1 MTEYDDDSFFRFQRL
16 VEKLLSVKFVIFIVA
31 TVLLCCGVLG
41 GAEWLTVA
49 LTVIAGREIQKFK
62 DFKFTRK
69 VTSEESLGSDS
80 EGLGMAWH
88 NNCGCDGH
96 MFL

>member
-1 MTEYDDDSFFRFQRL
+1 MISFRFQRL

-62 DFKFTRK
+62 FQKK
-69 VTSEESLGSDS
+69 VTSEESLGSD
-80 EGLGMAWH
+80 
-88 NNCGCDGH
+88 
-96 MFL
+96 

>member
-1 MTEYDDDSFFRFQRL
+1 MISFRFQRL

-41 GAEWLTVA
+41 GGEWLTVA

-62 DFKFTRK
+62 DFKTSRK
-69 VTSEESLGSDS
+69 VSDDEALGRD
-80 EGLGMAWH
+80 
-88 NNCGCDGH
+88 
-96 MFL
+96 

>member
-1 MTEYDDDSFFRFQRL
+1 MISFRFQRL

-41 GAEWLTVA
+41 GGEWLTVA

-62 DFKFTRK
+62 DFKTSRK
-69 VTSEESLGSDS
+69 LSDEEALGSD
-80 EGLGMAWH
+80 
-88 NNCGCDGH
+88 
-96 MFL
+96 

>member
-1 MTEYDDDSFFRFQRL
+1 MIGFRFQKL
-16 VEKLLSVKFVIFIVA
+16 IEKLLSVKFVIFIVA

-62 DFKFTRK
+62 FQKK
-69 VTSEESLGSDS
+69 VTSEESLGSD
-80 EGLGMAWH
+80 
-88 NNCGCDGH
+88 
-96 MFL
+96 

>member
-1 MTEYDDDSFFRFQRL
+1 MISFRFQRL

-41 GAEWLTVA
+41 GGEWLTVA

-62 DFKFTRK
+62 DFKTSKK
-69 VTSEESLGSDS
+69 VSDEEALGS
-80 EGLGMAWH
+80 
-88 NNCGCDGH
+88 N
-96 MFL
+96 

>member
-1 MTEYDDDSFFRFQRL
+1 MIGFRFQKL
-16 VEKLLSVKFVIFIVA
+16 IEKLLSVKFVIFIVA

-62 DFKFTRK
+62 FQKK
-69 VTSEESLGSDS
+69 VTSEESMGSD
-80 EGLGMAWH
+80 
-88 NNCGCDGH
+88 
-96 MFL
+96 